1 MTVTRIDPDSNTA
14 KATHQGRLALRTV
27 GDLWLGWNATGLV
40 SVGWAEGDEPP
51 HEGAKTVKRIPAVYG
66 RALRDYDRGKAV
78 DPAELPVD
86 LRQGTAF
93 QQKVWA
99 ALRTI
104 PRGKVRTYAS
114 VAKLI
119 ENPRAFRAIGMANG
133 ANPLTIVVPCH
144 RVVAAGM
151 QLGGYAGGVDRKRT
165 LLQLE
170 GVVVDGETLRPGQ
183 LALFE

>member
-1 MTVTRIDPDSNTA
+1 MSPRIDRDPSTA
-14 KATHQGRLALRTV
+14 HATHQGRLALPVV
-27 GDLWLGWNATGLV
+27 GDLWLAWNEVGLV
-40 SVGWAEGDEPP
+40 SVGWVRGDEPP
-51 HEGAKTVKRIPAVYG
+51 HEHAKVVKRIPASYG
-66 RALRDYDRGKAV
+66 RAFRDYDQGKAV
-78 DPAELPVD
+78 DPADLPAD

-93 QQKVWA
+93 QRKVWA

-104 PRGKVRTYAS
+104 PRGRVRTYAS
-114 VAKLI
+114 VGRLI
-119 ENPRAFRAIGMANG
+119 DNPRAMRAIGMANN

-151 QLGGYAGGVDRKRT
+151 QLGGYGGGVERKKQ

-170 GVVVDGETLRPGQ
+170 GVVVDGDTLRPGQ

>member
-1 MTVTRIDPDSNTA
+1 MSPRIERDPSTA
-14 KATHQGRLALRTV
+14 EPTHQGQLALPTV
-27 GDLWLGWNATGLV
+27 GDLWLAWNELGLV
-40 SVGWAEGDEPP
+40 TVHWARDDEPP
-51 HEGAKTVKRIPAVYG
+51 HEGAKVVRRIPAAYG
-66 RALRDYDRGKAV
+66 RPLRDYDRGKAV

-86 LRQGTAF
+86 LRQGTPF
-93 QQKVWA
+93 QQRVWA

-114 VAKLI
+114 VGRLI
-119 ENPRAFRAIGMANG
+119 DNPRAMRAIGMANN

-151 QLGGYAGGVDRKRT
+151 QLGGYGGGLDRKKM
-165 LLQLE
+165 LLELE

>member
-1 MTVTRIDPDSNTA
+1 MSPRIDRDRSTPLP
-14 KATHQGRLALRTV
+14 THQGRLALPTI
-27 GDLWLGWNATGLV
+27 GDLWLAWHAEALV
-40 SVGWAEGDEPP
+40 SVDWVRDDTPP
-51 HEGAKTVKRIPAVYG
+51 HDAVKVVKRIPAAYG
-66 RALRDYDRGKAV
+66 RPLRDFDRGKPV

-86 LRQGTAF
+86 LRQGTEF
-93 QQKVWA
+93 QRRVWA

-114 VAKLI
+114 VARLI
-119 ENPRAFRAIGMANG
+119 DNPRAMRAIGMANN

-151 QLGGYAGGVDRKRT
+151 QLGGYGGGVDRKKQ

-183 LALFE
+183 LALFD

>member
-1 MTVTRIDPDSNTA
+1 MKP
-14 KATHQGRLALRTV
+14 THQGRLSLPRV
-27 GDLWLGWNATGLV
+27 GDLWLAWHDEGLV
-40 SVGWAEGDEPP
+40 SVGWARGDEPP
-51 HEGAKTVKRIPAVYG
+51 HEDVKTVKRIPSTYG
-66 RALRDYDRGKAV
+66 RPLRDYDRGKAV

-86 LRQGTAF
+86 LDQGTAF

-119 ENPRAFRAIGMANG
+119 DHPRAFRAIGMANN
-133 ANPLTIVVPCH
+133 ANPLTLVVPCH

-151 QLGGYAGGVDRKRT
+151 QLGGYGGGIERKK
-165 LLQLE
+165 LLLELE